1 MRQILFLF
9 PLEKAEKLGEE
20 FFSFMGV
27 SSLEEARKLD
37 ASFVRSKYS
46 EFRGVKNV
54 MFCIVQDDKFCKGDA
69 MKAFYSGDR
78 VRVPVMAGNTG
89 DEFIEGIKA
98 DDTDE
103 LRNKAIK
110 YFGDNA
116 EKFLGFDEAV
126 KKSRCGYA
134 AVSHPEIGVKSAF
147 ICESRL
153 NEPRDCYYYRFIPDI
168 PGDDNPGTFHSVDL
182 WFFFDTIAKCTRPY
196 TGRHYDLA
204 RQMSSYWI
212 NFIKTGDPNGNYKQ
226 DEIAADLIGVYEM
239 RWLLPYFGI
248 VADDSNLARQADG
261 SLVFAPELPVYR
273 DFISTLRDWVE
284 KGILTKDAFTAMH
297 STAALSSSSDDEDAA
312 VTSGLLVTMTP
323 YTHVPSSAVTD
334 YEALLMPDASGA
346 TRWRDLLG
354 DVWTGCFAVTS
365 SCEDP
370 AAALRWV
377 DALYGEEGA
386 LLAYAG
392 IEGEDYAWN
401 ADGTW
406 SFKVTNTRT
415 INDIRANVLMYTGAA
430 MPGLYPSDFI
440 AKVASPV
447 DQHVFEQNERVHA
460 VSEQVVP
467 AHALNAADQQR
478 ANELTAVLGGLVDKG
493 IARFATGEVELND
506 ETYAAWLAELKAAGS
521 DELAA
526 LYGGIR

>member
-1 MRQILFLF
+1 MLL
-9 PLEKAEKLGEE
+9 
-20 FFSFMGV
+20 
-27 SSLEEARKLD
+27 
-37 ASFVRSKYS
+37 
-46 EFRGVKNV
+46 
-54 MFCIVQDDKFCKGDA
+54 
-69 MKAFYSGDR
+69 AF
-78 VRVPVMAGNTG
+78 
-89 DEFIEGIKA
+89 
-98 DDTDE
+98 
-103 LRNKAIK
+103 
-110 YFGDNA
+110 
-116 EKFLGFDEAV
+116 
-126 KKSRCGYA
+126 
-134 AVSHPEIGVKSAF
+134 
-147 ICESRL
+147 
-153 NEPRDCYYYRFIPDI
+153 
-168 PGDDNPGTFHSVDL
+168 
-182 WFFFDTIAKCTRPY
+182 
-196 TGRHYDLA
+196 
-204 RQMSSYWI
+204 
-212 NFIKTGDPNGNYKQ
+212 KTGDPNGNYKQ

-261 SLVFAPELPVYR
+261 SLVFAPELPAYR
-273 DFISTLRDWVE
+273 DFISTLRDWAE

-406 SFKVTNTRT
+406 SFKVTNSRT

-430 MPGLYPSDFI
+430 MPGLYPGDFI
-440 AKVASPV
+440 GKVDSPV
-447 DQHVFEQNERVHA
+447 DAHVFEQNERVHA

-478 ANELTAVLGGLVDKG
+478 ANELTAVLGGLVDRG
-493 IARFATGEVELND
+493 IARFATGEIELND

-526 LYGGIR
+526 LYGGIC

>member
-1 MRQILFLF
+1 MHSFLKKTLSLSLALSLLAGAASAATLTGLETETVERSWESSLFF
-9 PLEKAEKLGEE
+9 PRMEALT
-20 FFSFMGV
+20 GV
-27 SSLEEARKLD
+27 SMEAHAVSDETQYAAMLD
-37 ASFVRSKYS
+37 A
-46 EFRGVKNV
+46 
-54 MFCIVQDDKFCKGDA
+54 
-69 MKAFYSGDR
+69 
-78 VRVPVMAGNTG
+78 MAQG
-89 DEFIEGIKA
+89 
-98 DDTDE
+98 
-103 LRNKAIK
+103 
-110 YFGDNA
+110 
-116 EKFLGFDEAV
+116 
-126 KKSRCGYA
+126 
-134 AVSHPEIGVKSAF
+134 
-147 ICESRL
+147 
-153 NEPRDCYYYRFIPDI
+153 DI
-168 PGDDNPGTFHSVDL
+168 PADVLFKANL
-182 WFFFDTIAKCTRPY
+182 TRAQEQALLN
-196 TGRHYDLA
+196 GGALIDLA
-204 RQMSSYWI
+204 PLIEANMPNLSALLAAHPDWKAAICLEDGRIASLPLLNTTERQVCVWI
-212 NFIKTGDPNGNYKQ
+212 NAKWLSALNLSAPTSVKELTDVLLAFKTGDPNGNYKQ

-261 SLVFAPELPVYR
+261 SLVFAPELPAYR

-365 SCEDP
+365 SCGDP
-370 AAALRWV
+370 AAALHWV

-406 SFKVTNTRT
+406 SFKVTNSRT

-430 MPGLYPSDFI
+430 MPGLYPGRFHR
-440 AKVASPV
+440 
-447 DQHVFEQNERVHA
+447 Q
-460 VSEQVVP
+460 
-467 AHALNAADQQR
+467 
-478 ANELTAVLGGLVDKG
+478 GGQP
-493 IARFATGEVELND
+493 R
-506 ETYAAWLAELKAAGS
+506 
-521 DELAA
+521 
-526 LYGGIR
+526 

>member
-1 MRQILFLF
+1 MHSFLKKTLSLSLALSLLAGAASAATLTGLETETVERSWESSLFF
-9 PLEKAEKLGEE
+9 PRMEALT
-20 FFSFMGV
+20 GV
-27 SSLEEARKLD
+27 SMEAHAVSDETQYAAMLD
-37 ASFVRSKYS
+37 AMAQGNIPADVLF
-46 EFRGVKNV
+46 
-54 MFCIVQDDKFCKGDA
+54 
-69 MKAFYSGDR
+69 KANLTR
-78 VRVPVMAGNTG
+78 AQ
-89 DEFIEGIKA
+89 EQA
-98 DDTDE
+98 
-103 LRNKAIK
+103 L
-110 YFGDNA
+110 
-116 EKFLGFDEAV
+116 
-126 KKSRCGYA
+126 
-134 AVSHPEIGVKSAF
+134 
-147 ICESRL
+147 L
-153 NEPRDCYYYRFIPDI
+153 NGGALI
-168 PGDDNPGTFHSVDL
+168 
-182 WFFFDTIAKCTRPY
+182 
-196 TGRHYDLA
+196 DLA
-204 RQMSSYWI
+204 PLIEANMPNLSALLAAHPDWKAAICLEDGRIASLPLLNTTERQVCVWI
-212 NFIKTGDPNGNYKQ
+212 NAKWLSALNLSAPTSVEELTDVLLAFKTGDPNGNYKQ

-261 SLVFAPELPVYR
+261 SLVFAPELPAYR

-370 AAALRWV
+370 ASALRWV

-392 IEGEDYAWN
+392 IEGEDYTWN

-430 MPGLYPSDFI
+430 MPGLYPGDFI
-440 AKVASPV
+440 AKVDS
-447 DQHVFEQNERVHA
+447 R
-460 VSEQVVP
+460 
-467 AHALNAADQQR
+467 
-478 ANELTAVLGGLVDKG
+478 
-493 IARFATGEVELND
+493 
-506 ETYAAWLAELKAAGS
+506 
-521 DELAA
+521 
-526 LYGGIR
+526 

>member
-1 MRQILFLF
+1 MHSFLKKTLSLSLALSLLAGAASAATLTGLETETVERSWESSLFF
-9 PLEKAEKLGEE
+9 PRMEALT
-20 FFSFMGV
+20 GV
-27 SSLEEARKLD
+27 SMEAHAVSDETQYAAMLD
-37 ASFVRSKYS
+37 A
-46 EFRGVKNV
+46 
-54 MFCIVQDDKFCKGDA
+54 
-69 MKAFYSGDR
+69 
-78 VRVPVMAGNTG
+78 MAQG
-89 DEFIEGIKA
+89 
-98 DDTDE
+98 
-103 LRNKAIK
+103 
-110 YFGDNA
+110 
-116 EKFLGFDEAV
+116 
-126 KKSRCGYA
+126 
-134 AVSHPEIGVKSAF
+134 
-147 ICESRL
+147 
-153 NEPRDCYYYRFIPDI
+153 DI
-168 PGDDNPGTFHSVDL
+168 PADVLFKANL
-182 WFFFDTIAKCTRPY
+182 TRAQEPALLN
-196 TGRHYDLA
+196 GGALIGLA
-204 RQMSSYWI
+204 QLLEANMPERQVCVWI
-212 NFIKTGDPNGNYKQ
+212 NAKWLSALNLSAPTSVEELTDVLLAFKTGDPNGNYKQ

-261 SLVFAPELPVYR
+261 SLVFAPELPAYR

-312 VTSGLLVTMTP
+312 VTSGLLVTMPP

-406 SFKVTNTRT
+406 SFKVTNSRT

-430 MPGLYPSDFI
+430 MPGLYPGDFI
-440 AKVASPV
+440 AKVDSPV
-447 DQHVFEQNERVHA
+447 DAHVFEQNERVHA
-460 VSEQVVP
+460 VSEQIIP
-467 AHALNAADQQR
+467 AHALSLDDQQR
-478 ANELTAVLGGLVDKG
+478 ADALTAVLGGLVDRG
-493 IARFATGEVELND
+493 IARFATGEIELND

-521 DELAA
+521 DELVA

>member
-1 MRQILFLF
+1 MLL
-9 PLEKAEKLGEE
+9 
-20 FFSFMGV
+20 
-27 SSLEEARKLD
+27 
-37 ASFVRSKYS
+37 
-46 EFRGVKNV
+46 
-54 MFCIVQDDKFCKGDA
+54 
-69 MKAFYSGDR
+69 AF
-78 VRVPVMAGNTG
+78 
-89 DEFIEGIKA
+89 
-98 DDTDE
+98 
-103 LRNKAIK
+103 
-110 YFGDNA
+110 
-116 EKFLGFDEAV
+116 
-126 KKSRCGYA
+126 
-134 AVSHPEIGVKSAF
+134 
-147 ICESRL
+147 
-153 NEPRDCYYYRFIPDI
+153 
-168 PGDDNPGTFHSVDL
+168 
-182 WFFFDTIAKCTRPY
+182 
-196 TGRHYDLA
+196 
-204 RQMSSYWI
+204 
-212 NFIKTGDPNGNYKQ
+212 KTGDPNGNYKQ

-261 SLVFAPELPVYR
+261 SLVFAPELPAYR

-406 SFKVTNTRT
+406 SFKVTNSRT
-415 INDIRANVLMYTGAA
+415 INDIRANVLMYTGAGHA
-430 MPGLYPSDFI
+430 GALSRAISSPRWTVPLTRTFSSRTNASMPS
-440 AKVASPV
+440 
-447 DQHVFEQNERVHA
+447 
-460 VSEQVVP
+460 
-467 AHALNAADQQR
+467 
-478 ANELTAVLGGLVDKG
+478 ANKSFLHTH
-493 IARFATGEVELND
+493 
-506 ETYAAWLAELKAAGS
+506 
-521 DELAA
+521 
-526 LYGGIR
+526 